1 MLTVTDAAFERLSNM
16 MNKLSEGVSVR
27 IVRQDDRTKITRG
40 AQRPGDIEL
49 THNEQVVL
57 RFGDNVADRLM
68 NKVLDVRQTQ
78 NGPRLGLRG
87 KDGVTT

>member
-40 AQRPGDIEL
+40 TQRPGDTEL
-49 THNEQVVL
+49 THNEKVVL
-57 RFGDNVADRLM
+57 RFGDGVADRLM